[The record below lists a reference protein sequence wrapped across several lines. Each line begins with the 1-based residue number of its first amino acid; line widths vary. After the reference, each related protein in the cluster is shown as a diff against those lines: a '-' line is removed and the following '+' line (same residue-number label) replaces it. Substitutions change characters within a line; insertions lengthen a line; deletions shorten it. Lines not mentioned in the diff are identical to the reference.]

1 MIILLP
7 IFLVKEKDLYALS
20 LPISLLSGNGVAAI
34 DKTVYDSVVSYEMS
48 GGQIIAMLLIS
59 LLCVSVFIILTV
71 VLYCRREN

>member
-1 MIILLP
+1 M
-7 IFLVKEKDLYALS
+7 YALS